1 MSITLTDEQFGGV
14 KEGASWFEL
23 CENAIDQY
31 GFEVETKTWN
41 EDRGS
46 YDYSSRNVAPSS
58 IRPFVFTGFAGSG
71 KSTCVGSMIEHIG
84 LKPEEVM
91 FMAPTGKAA
100 KVLSRKLKESGW
112 PIGATTIHKAIYM
125 PKSARADAI
134 EIQIKG
140 IENHV
145 LFLRSKGDAGAKHH
159 DPLIAALDV
168 KDAESKIASMT
179 IELGEAMDSEGP
191 KFNLKSA
198 SEIPP
203 EVKLFVIDEA
213 SMVGTEIVIDLES
226 FGIPI
231 MAIGDP
237 GQLPPVGDDWGF
249 DMENPNVFL
258 KEIHRQ
264 AADNPIIRLA
274 TMAREGRNIPIADY
288 GDGVR
293 VVSRRNDDVT
303 FNMERDAMVLVGT
316 NKKRWDITTRIRK
329 ELGWTETGP
338 MEGEPLL
345 VCRNSRQY
353 PGLVNGTLLRCK
365 KDIGDLTNANA
376 RIKLSAIDEDVGGLE
391 YDMWVTQGLF
401 EEHVFR
407 RKGAHSAP
415 DREAFRANKEC
426 EHVDWGH
433 AITVHKSQGS
443 EFEDVALHDESPVFR
458 QDAQRWLYT
467 GITRASH
474 KLTVIV

>member
-1 MSITLTDEQFGGV
+1 MSITLTDEQFSGV
-14 KEGASWFEL
+14 KEGALWYEN
-23 CENAIDQY
+23 CENSIDQY

-41 EDRGS
+41 EERES
-46 YDYSSRNVAPSS
+46 YDYASRNVAPSS
-58 IRPFVFTGFAGSG
+58 IQPFVFTGFAGSG

-84 LKPEEVM
+84 LTPDEVM

-112 PIGATTIHKAIYM
+112 PSGATTIHKAIYM
-125 PKSARADAI
+125 PKSARADAL

-145 LFLRSKGDAGAKHH
+145 LFLRTNGDAGAKHPDH
-159 DPLIAALDV
+159 SIASMDV
-168 KDAESKIASMT
+168 KTAESKIAGLI
-179 IELGEAMDSEGP
+179 IELGDAMNNEGP

-198 SEIPP
+198 SELPP
-203 EVKLFVIDEA
+203 EVKLIVIDEA
-213 SMVGTEIVIDLES
+213 SMVGTEIVADLES

-237 GQLPPVGDDWGF
+237 GQLPPVGDSWGF
-249 DMENPNVFL
+249 DMEMPNVFL

-288 GDGVR
+288 GDDVR
-293 VVSRRNDDVT
+293 VVARRNDDVT
-303 FNMERDAMVLVGT
+303 FNMKRDAMVLVGT
-316 NKKRWDITTRIRK
+316 NKKRWDVTAKIRT
-329 ELGWTETGP
+329 ECGWEETGP
-338 MEGEPLL
+338 MKDEPLL

-353 PGLVNGTLLRCK
+353 PGLVNGTLLRCTE
-365 KDIGDLTNANA
+365 DIGNLNNASA
-376 RIKLSAIDEDVGGLE
+376 RINLKAIDEDVGGME
-391 YDMWVTQGLF
+391 YDIWATQGLF
-401 EEHVFR
+401 EEHAFR
-407 RKGAHSAP
+407 NKGSHSAP